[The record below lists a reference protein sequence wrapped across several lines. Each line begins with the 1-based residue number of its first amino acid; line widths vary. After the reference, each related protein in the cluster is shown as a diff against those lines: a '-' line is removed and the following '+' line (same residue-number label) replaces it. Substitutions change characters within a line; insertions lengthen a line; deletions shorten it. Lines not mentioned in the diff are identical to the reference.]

1 VSEGESGTKF
11 SLGRERVTTKQYGE
25 DGKLQINGGTLR
37 EIEYDPQRQEIIF
50 RGSCGLILL
59 ATSDF
64 ALLETK
70 GSNKIVI
77 RCTRL
82 SIEINGVNAEI
93 EIKSIAELIEKNCS
107 ARQYQE
113 EEIDS
118 AKDSGNDIDGHYT
131 VLGVKNDATQEEIK
145 KAYRKRS
152 LEVHPDVNK
161 DSNAQELFVRLKK
174 AYEILGNSQ
183 NRSEYDAQCI
193 KVPGANANTDA
204 NSKDVSLEPIR
215 CSVCNCVTAQPRYV
229 VFWETISFIKTVRSP
244 VQGIMCIKCAGK
256 AGVDATRKSLVLGWW
271 GIWGLLLT
279 PVSVITNLSG
289 GERPAENNGR
299 ILLHQ
304 SWYFAQ
310 KNRPDIAYFL
320 ASDSL
325 RYLKASSA
333 VDKEE
338 LMGLC
343 ERIIDTCS
351 SFAKGK
357 EMEMIWD
364 KGLPMVVE
372 QWKAVGICLVIGS
385 IGIGAIGSYLETEQK
400 KAVEGAPQYSYQ
412 NQEAPPR
419 EMPSESATAVE
430 PVQPA
435 PIPSIYL
442 PLTTGYLPDK
452 EIRDNSGYSELTLK
466 NNSDSNFHVKLYN
479 WYSGQWMLSRE
490 AYVKAQEEFKMNDL
504 SPGKYEIRKMDVQTK
519 NANKSE
525 SFTLEETRS
534 ATGVE
539 YSTMTLTFN
548 AYRGNSSITPISAGE
563 F

>member
-1 VSEGESGTKF
+1 MSKVEAGTKF
-11 SLGRERVTTKQYGE
+11 ALVRERVTTKQYGE
-25 DGKLQINGGTLR
+25 DGRLQINGGILR
-37 EIEYDPQRQEIIF
+37 EIEYDHQRQEITF
-50 RGSCGLILL
+50 RGDNGLIQLVI
-59 ATSDF
+59 SDF
-64 ALLETK
+64 ALLETRD
-70 GSNKIVI
+70 GNTIII
-77 RCTRL
+77 RCTKK
-82 SIEINGVNAEI
+82 SIEVTGANAEI
-93 EIKSIAELIEKNCS
+93 ELKSIAELIEKNCS
-107 ARQYQE
+107 TKQHQKE
-113 EEIDS
+113 EFGAI
-118 AKDSGNDIDGHYT
+118 KDPENDIDGHYT
-131 VLGVKNDATQEEIK
+131 VLGVKTDATQSDIK
-145 KAYRKRS
+145 KAYRRLS

-161 DSNAQELFVRLKK
+161 DSNAHEMFVRLKT

-183 NRSEYDAQCI
+183 KRSEYDAQCI
-193 KVPGANANTDA
+193 EVPGSNANTSP
-204 NSKDVSLEPIR
+204 NSKDDSLEPIR

-256 AGVDATRKSLVLGWW
+256 AGVDATRKSLVFGWW

-289 GERPAENNGR
+289 GERPSENNGR

-325 RYLKASSA
+325 RYLKSSSA

-343 ERIIDTCS
+343 ERIIDTCA

-357 EMEMIWD
+357 EMEKIWE
-364 KGLPMVVE
+364 KGLPMVAE

-385 IGIGAIGSYLETEQK
+385 ISIGAIGTYIETEQK

-419 EMPSESATAVE
+419 EMPSESAPAAEPVE
-430 PVQPA
+430 PP
-435 PIPSIYL
+435 PIPSVYL
-442 PLTTGYLPDK
+442 PLNTGYLPNK
-452 EIRDNSGYSELTLK
+452 EVKDNSGYSELTLK
-466 NNSDSNFHVKLYN
+466 NNSNSNFHIKLYY
-479 WYSGQWMLSRE
+479 WYSGKWMLSRE
-490 AYVKAQEEFKMNDL
+490 AYVKALEEFTMKDL
-504 SPGKYEIRKMDVQTK
+504 NPGKFEVRKMDVQTK
-519 NANKSE
+519 NASKSE
-525 SFTLEETRS
+525 SYTFEETRN

-548 AYRGNSSITPISAGE
+548 AYNGNSRSTPISAKE

>member
-1 VSEGESGTKF
+1 MSKGEAGTKF
-11 SLGRERVTTKQYGE
+11 ALGRERVTTKQYGE
-25 DGKLQINGGTLR
+25 DGRLQINGGTLR
-37 EIEYDPQRQEIIF
+37 EIEYDHQRQEITF
-50 RGSCGLILL
+50 RGDNGLIQLVI
-59 ATSDF
+59 SDF
-64 ALLETK
+64 ALLETRD
-70 GSNKIVI
+70 GNTIII
-77 RCTRL
+77 RCTKK
-82 SIEINGVNAEI
+82 SIEVTGANAEI
-93 EIKSIAELIEKNCS
+93 ELKSIAELIEKNCS
-107 ARQYQE
+107 TKQHQKE
-113 EEIDS
+113 EFGTI
-118 AKDSGNDIDGHYT
+118 KDSENDIDGHYT
-131 VLGVKNDATQEEIK
+131 VLGVKTDATQDEIK
-145 KAYRKRS
+145 KAYRRRS

-161 DSNAQELFVRLKK
+161 DSNAHEMFVRLKT

-183 NRSEYDAQCI
+183 KRSEYDAQCI
-193 KVPGANANTDA
+193 EVPGSNANTGP
-204 NSKDVSLEPIR
+204 NSKDDSLEPIR

-256 AGVDATRKSLVLGWW
+256 AGVDATRKSLVFGWW

-325 RYLKASSA
+325 RYLKSSSA

-343 ERIIDTCS
+343 ERIIDTCA

-357 EMEMIWD
+357 EMEKIWE

-372 QWKAVGICLVIGS
+372 QWKSVGICLVIGS
-385 IGIGAIGSYLETEQK
+385 IGIGAIGTYIETEQK

-419 EMPSESATAVE
+419 EMPSESAPTAEPVE
-430 PVQPA
+430 PP
-435 PIPSIYL
+435 PIPSVYL
-442 PLTTGYLPDK
+442 PLNTGYLPKK
-452 EIRDNSGYSELTLK
+452 EVKDNSGYSELTLK
-466 NNSDSNFHVKLYN
+466 NNSNSNFHIKLYY
-479 WYSGQWMLSRE
+479 WYSGKWMLSRE
-490 AYVKAQEEFKMNDL
+490 AYVKAQEEFTMKDL
-504 SPGKYEIRKMDVQTK
+504 NPGKYEVRKMDVQTK
-519 NANKSE
+519 NASKSE
-525 SFTLEETRS
+525 SYTFEETRN

-548 AYRGNSSITPISAGE
+548 VYRGNSKITPISAKE

>member
-1 VSEGESGTKF
+1 
-11 SLGRERVTTKQYGE
+11 
-25 DGKLQINGGTLR
+25 
-37 EIEYDPQRQEIIF
+37 
-50 RGSCGLILL
+50 
-59 ATSDF
+59 
-64 ALLETK
+64 
-70 GSNKIVI
+70 
-77 RCTRL
+77 
-82 SIEINGVNAEI
+82 
-93 EIKSIAELIEKNCS
+93 
-107 ARQYQE
+107 
-113 EEIDS
+113 
-118 AKDSGNDIDGHYT
+118 
-131 VLGVKNDATQEEIK
+131 
-145 KAYRKRS
+145 
-152 LEVHPDVNK
+152 
-161 DSNAQELFVRLKK
+161 
-174 AYEILGNSQ
+174 
-183 NRSEYDAQCI
+183 
-193 KVPGANANTDA
+193 
-204 NSKDVSLEPIR
+204 
-215 CSVCNCVTAQPRYV
+215 
-229 VFWETISFIKTVRSP
+229 
-244 VQGIMCIKCAGK
+244 MCIKCAGK

-289 GERPAENNGR
+289 GERPADNNGR

-325 RYLKASSA
+325 RYLKSSSA

-343 ERIIDTCS
+343 EKIIDTCA

-385 IGIGAIGSYLETEQK
+385 IGIGAIGTYLETEQK

-412 NQEAPPR
+412 NEEVPPSK
-419 EMPSESATAVE
+419 MPLESAPAAE
-430 PVQPA
+430 QVQPP
-435 PIPSIYL
+435 PIPSVYL
-442 PLTTGYLPDK
+442 PLNTGYLPDK
-452 EIRDNSGYSELTLK
+452 EIVNNSGHSELTLK
-466 NNSDSNFHVKLYN
+466 NNSDSNFHIKLYY
-479 WYSGQWMLSRE
+479 WMSGIWILSRE
-490 AYVKAQEEFKMNDL
+490 AYVKAQEEFTMKELN
-504 SPGKYEIRKMDVQTK
+504 PGKFEIRKMDVQTK

-534 ATGVE
+534 TTGVE